1 MYKVFRYQRYIIGIS
16 VLFYIG
22 FVDGNIL
29 MHATCFGVLYG
40 ILDYINLDM
49 VE

>member
-1 MYKVFRYQRYIIGIS
+1 MNLIRYQRYIIGIS

-22 FVDGNIL
+22 LYDGNIL
-29 MHATCFGVLYG
+29 MHAICFGILYG
-40 ILDYINLDM
+40 ILDFIKLNM